1 MYKARKFYV
10 LDKADSFSPE
20 LCSAWDVTTDG
31 SYEYTR
37 TAYEKTFYPKGTF
50 ALIRILKGTM
60 CLICSE
66 RTICL
71 HSEEFIFLPV
81 SDIVSYCSHSEI
93 LNYYW
98 FNFTAKTI
106 PFFTLGEIYKSA
118 VREDE
123 ISRMNDILSFEE
135 EDLDSYCLSLA
146 NTIFKEHFYRMIL
159 SLKKYENESTENFSQ
174 ILQSMKDRVAEN
186 ISVKQLAEESH
197 MSERSFRSMFLKYT
211 GITPKQYLIKVKMQ
225 NAAQILQTSDF
236 SINKVSEKLG
246 YSSPFQFSRDFKKFY
261 GVSPNSFRKKDNDE
275 QD

>member
-20 LCSAWDVTTDG
+20 LYSAWEVTTDG

-37 TAYEKTFYPKGTF
+37 TAYEKSFYPKGTF

-123 ISRMNDILSFEE
+123 ISRMNDIMSFEE
-135 EDLDSYCLSLA
+135 EDLDSYCLSLV
-146 NTIFKEHFYRMIL
+146 NTIFKENFYRMIL
-159 SLKKYENESTENFSQ
+159 SLKKYENESTENFSK